1 MSSTKNYVKKM
12 TQNIKTPDPA
22 FPLVTSEW
30 LAKNIALDNLVI
42 LDASW
47 HMPATG
53 RNGREEFISAHI
65 KGARFFDI
73 DSIKDNNSAFPHMAP
88 SPAQFEKQIGELG
101 IDNNSLII
109 VYDSHGIFTAPRA
122 WWHFRYMGHKN
133 VFVLDGGLKNW
144 LYEGREIESG
154 GFVKTPKEF
163 KATQN
168 KDLIKDFDQILGAL
182 NNSDVQIL
190 DARSNPRFRG
200 LEPEPRAGLKS
211 GHIKGSKNVHYA
223 LLINEDGT
231 MKSADAL
238 REIFSQQQIA
248 FSSPIIASCGS
259 GVTACIIALA
269 LEIIGKK
276 DIPIYDGSWSEWG
289 ARDGAI
295 IESESE

>member
-1 MSSTKNYVKKM
+1 M
-12 TQNIKTPDPA
+12 TQNIRPPNPE
-22 FPLVTSEW
+22 FPLVTSDW
-30 LAKNIALDNLVI
+30 LCENIGAENLVV

-53 RNGREEFISAHI
+53 RSGREEFINSHI
-65 KGARFFDI
+65 KSARFFDI
-73 DSIKDNNSAFPHMAP
+73 DAIKDNNTTLPHMAP
-88 SPAQFEKQIGELG
+88 SPVQFEKQIGELG
-101 IDNNSLII
+101 IDNNSIII
-109 VYDSHGIFTAPRA
+109 VYDTHGVFTAPRA

-133 VFVLDGGLKNW
+133 VYVLDGGLKKW
-144 LYEGREIESG
+144 QFEGREIESR
-154 GFVKTPKEF
+154 VCVPAPKKF
-163 KATQN
+163 TAAQN
-168 KDLIKDFDQILGAL
+168 LDLVKDFDQIIGAL
-182 NNSDVQIL
+182 DISYVQIL

-238 REIFSQQQIA
+238 REVFMQRQIDL
-248 FSSPIIASCGS
+248 SGPIIASCGS

-295 IESESE
+295 IESDSE